1 MVLGDGNDQERKTS
15 RRWDSRGGGDRIP
28 VSPLFE
34 LDGLGVSEGC
44 RVQFYSAARAGEVR
58 GGDLLR
64 ESFAVSQKSGRPL
77 KAGLQG
83 TCGQGQLSFE
93 GLSGLHRLEL
103 ERRFIM
109 GLLERVSTLIR
120 ANLND
125 MVDRAEDPE
134 KMIKQ
139 VILDMEN
146 QYLQV
151 KTQVAVSIADQHILE
166 KKLREQEDTAK
177 DWMRKA
183 EVAVDKTQ
191 DDLARAALDRYQ
203 TALRLTQSFQEQ
215 VNDQKAQVDTLKNAL
230 VKLEQKLDE
239 AKSQREVLMAR
250 HRRSIA
256 LDKAAKAQVAVG
268 EGSKSATF
276 DRLKDRVHHTE
287 ATASAE
293 VDLLNDDVAE
303 KLNRLDRDTEVE
315 RLLNDLKARR
325 GLPA

>member
-1 MVLGDGNDQERKTS
+1 
-15 RRWDSRGGGDRIP
+15 
-28 VSPLFE
+28 
-34 LDGLGVSEGC
+34 
-44 RVQFYSAARAGEVR
+44 
-58 GGDLLR
+58 
-64 ESFAVSQKSGRPL
+64 
-77 KAGLQG
+77 
-83 TCGQGQLSFE
+83 
-93 GLSGLHRLEL
+93 
-103 ERRFIM
+103 M

-125 MVDRAEDPE
+125 MIDRAEDPE

-166 KKLREQEDTAK
+166 KKQREQEDTAK

-183 EVAVDKTQ
+183 ELAVEKS

-203 TALRLTQSFQEQ
+203 TAQRLMQSFQEQ
-215 VNDQKAQVDTLKNAL
+215 VNDQKAQVETLKNAL

-239 AKSQREVLMAR
+239 AKSKREVLLAR

-256 LDKAAKAQVAVG
+256 LDKAAKAQVALG
-268 EGSKSATF
+268 ENSKSAAF

-287 ATASAE
+287 AIASAE
-293 VDLLNDDVAE
+293 VDLAADDVAE
-303 KLNRLDRDTEVE
+303 KLNRLDRDSEVE
-315 RLLNDLKARR
+315 RLLNDLKARK
-325 GLPA
+325 GLPV